1 MNFPFCCYVEYNKK
15 IKKNVSFV
23 LPRARLFSSME
34 GMDPI
39 KIIIVYWCI
48 EKISQKLI
56 KNKSFGICFSFCVL
70 ISFFFSHLNSLRNE
84 FYLCMSMLWIL
95 LFGSIFRDGDCG
107 SWFFLW
113 FYLLDVVVFFCFFF
127 FGFFSDEEKTNI

>member
-1 MNFPFCCYVEYNKK
+1 MKWIPFCVVVVVVMSNIKK
-15 IKKNVSFV
+15 IVSFV

-56 KNKSFGICFSFCVL
+56 KNKSFGICFFFVFDF
-70 ISFFFSHLNSLRNE
+70 IFFSLLNSLRNE
-84 FYLCMSMLWIL
+84 FILFLCYGFCYLAQFIAAETV
-95 LFGSIFRDGDCG
+95 CG
-107 SWFFLW
+107 SWFLRFILN
-113 FYLLDVVVFFCFFF
+113 VVFILLN
-127 FGFFSDEEKTNI
+127 FFSDEEKTNI